1 MENIK
6 VIIEW
11 VLIIIGVAS
20 SIAVTIK
27 PIIKKLESKRANKI
41 YSGLLVALEFADKIV
56 ETFGLN
62 KVAEKQK
69 ESIKSEKEKQ
79 SNTQ

>member
-1 MENIK
+1 MENIQ

-11 VLIIIGVAS
+11 ALIIIGVAS

-27 PIIKKLESKRANKI
+27 PVIKKLESKRANKI
-41 YSGLLVALEFADKIV
+41 YNGLLVGLEFADKIV

-69 ESIKSEKEKQ
+69 EDIKSEKEK
-79 SNTQ
+79 